1 MRKATVLMIGFVFL
15 VSSNVQAS
23 FFAPSFNPYSFGP
36 QGRSVA
42 DLRDF
47 AKPKQMANI
56 LAGRPVVATKQDG
69 TRVYYSSD
77 GKLCLSIKRNGEMSF
92 SLGGHSI
99 NLDKG
104 GKLKSETKTLKGN
117 FQEVRDEFGD
127 ITGYNQ
133 LDGNGKVIL
142 SYDKNM
148 NKTTSYDYGKYGKS
162 LVSSLNLMNGQKTV
176 YDKYERAMAVYSD
189 DGYILETY
197 QYKDTSYDTDKD
209 RRTLITVK
217 SDGSVENGGIV
228 SSKSYHNKIIKS
240 TDGSNGTD
248 GETILDIMAH
258 NTTYYDDEGLVMHTN
273 NYEGV
278 TTNVYYYKQDSI
290 GNKVLEYI
298 LNTETKEK
306 TYYVN
311 NKQMYVENAEGAVIT
326 RYYWDGSRFL
336 FSAQIGID
344 GNWITTTNND
354 DNDNIT
360 AFGNIVYNRDGTID
374 TIADDN
380 GNIVERYFYKFVD
393 GNRVLDYV
401 KNVTNDT
408 ITYYDENGCA
418 TKTVD
423 PKGNII
429 TDYGYN
435 GSQKIYSFDRE
446 TGVTTWYTDGEN
458 IIYESLYD
466 RVISEN
472 IRVGGQLIGKW
483 NLVQGDNG
491 SNTVDETYS
500 LTIYVNENQRF
511 QINYLK
517 DITSANLALFLMSE
531 YIKNGS
537 SSIEWLIA
545 NGYIKEDQLQKDDIV
560 KVDNTENSIE
570 NN

>member
-1 MRKATVLMIGFVFL
+1 MRKAIVLIISFIFL
-15 VSSNVQAS
+15 VSSNIQAS
-23 FFAPSFNPYSFGP
+23 LFAPSFNPYSFGP

-92 SLGGHSI
+92 SLGGHSL
-99 NLDKG
+99 NLDKN

-117 FQEVRDEFGD
+117 FQEVRNEFGE

-133 LDGNGKVIL
+133 LDGSGSKVIL
-142 SYDKNM
+142 SYDKDM
-148 NKTTSYDYGKYGKS
+148 NKIMSYDYGKYGKS

-176 YDKYERAMAVYSD
+176 YDKHERAMAVYSD
-189 DGYILETY
+189 DGYILTTY
-197 QYKDTSYDTDKD
+197 QYKDVSYDTDKD
-209 RRTLITVK
+209 RRTLITTK
-217 SDGSVENGGIV
+217 AEGAIENGGII
-228 SSKSYHNKIIKS
+228 SSKSYHNKIVKS
-240 TDGSNGTD
+240 TDGSDGTD

-258 NTTYYDDEGLVMHTN
+258 TTTYYDAEGLIMYVN

-278 TTNVYYYKQDSI
+278 TTNIYYYKKDSV
-290 GNKVLEYI
+290 GNKVLEYV
-298 LNTETKEK
+298 LDTTTKEK

-336 FSAQIGID
+336 YSAQIGTD

-380 GNIVERYFYKFVD
+380 GNIVERYFYKTDVD
-393 GNRVLDYV
+393 GNKILDYV
-401 KNVTNDT
+401 KDVTNDT
-408 ITYYDENGCA
+408 ITYYDEDGCA

-435 GSQKIYSFDRE
+435 GSQKIYSFNRE
-446 TGVTTWYTDGEN
+446 TGVTTWYVDGKD
-458 IIYESLYD
+458 IVYESLYD

-472 IRVGGQLIGKW
+472 IRVGGQLVGSW
-483 NLVQGDNG
+483 NLVQGADG
-491 SNTVDETYS
+491 DESYS
-500 LTIYVNENQRF
+500 LTIYVNENKRF

-517 DITSANLALFLMSE
+517 EIPSANLALFLMNE
-531 YIKNGS
+531 YIKTGS
-537 SSIEWLIA
+537 SSIDWLIA
-545 NGYIKEDQLQKDDIV
+545 NGYIKEDQLKKDDIV
-560 KVDNTENSIE
+560 DTSVANSE
-570 NN
+570 E